1 MQKILV
7 YKAGTEG
14 KNKDM
19 TEENKRK
26 MRGDKYVYIN
36 EEKENENEVDHSRL
50 KILSRKKQWKLRH
63 GFKLKKINRRLE
75 KKGIYNPNV

>member
-1 MQKILV
+1 M

-19 TEENKRK
+19 SDETRKK

-36 EEKENENEVDHSRL
+36 EEKENENETDHNRL

-63 GFKLKKINRRLE
+63 GFKLRKVNRRLE
-75 KKGIYNPNV
+75 KKGIFTPAV